1 MKTFLLKVGR
11 FALYAGLGA
20 TFAISAASAAVLQSD
35 KELYGLIQ
43 VEDPNF
49 VLDEVEDSDPA
60 FISRGYSVGDG
71 PAIASFIGDAGNGR
85 LGVNVDASAGYFA
98 NSLVS
103 YTETVTNVSDK
114 PVDLY
119 FSFYLRPGQL
129 QFSNVPVD
137 EGTFWEGSM
146 LLNGYIYW
154 DNPAGGEL
162 LPPVWALAASVIG
175 YSGSPIE
182 AFTDV
187 SNAPGFEFT
196 VTDAGMTYSAY
207 EYTLALGTL
216 GAGQT
221 RTLEYKLYAEG
232 FYDEDVCLCVDPDPT
247 ETFAAL
253 VAVASGGKASVGAF
267 DPLGIVAT
275 PGVVYLAVVPEP
287 STWVLLGAGLLGVA
301 AATRRRA
308 SVRAP
313 AAA

>member
-1 MKTFLLKVGR
+1 MKPFMLRVGR

-20 TFAISAASAAVLQSD
+20 TFAISAASAAGLQSQ
-35 KELYGLIQ
+35 KEVYGLIQ
-43 VEDPNF
+43 VEDPDFN
-49 VLDEVEDSDPA
+49 LDEIEDSDPA
-60 FISRGYSVGDG
+60 FISRSYSVGAG
-71 PAIASFIGDAGNGR
+71 PSIASFIGDTGNGR
-85 LGVNVDASAGYFA
+85 LGVNLDAPAGYFL
-98 NSLVS
+98 NSLVV

-114 PVDLY
+114 PIDLY

-137 EGTFWEGSM
+137 EETFWEGSM
-146 LLNGYIYW
+146 LLNGNIYW
-154 DNPAGGEL
+154 DDPSSGEL
-162 LPPVWALAASVIG
+162 LPPVWAMAASVIG

-196 VTDAGMTYSAY
+196 LTDAGLTYSGY
-207 EYTLALGTL
+207 EYTLALGKL

-221 RTLEYKLYAEG
+221 RTLEYSLYAEG
-232 FYDEDVCLCVDPDPT
+232 FYDDDVCLCVQPDP
-247 ETFAAL
+247 EATFAAL
-253 VAVASGGKASVGAF
+253 VAEATGGKASVGAF

-287 STWVLLGAGLLGVA
+287 STWALLGAGLLGVA
-301 AATRRRA
+301 AATRRR
-308 SVRAP
+308 VLTRVP